1 MQVGRRMV
9 VNKAAWTTA
18 CFYAKQESSF
28 CTDFPLFPALKSVFT
43 GALNS
48 PTYLKTIFFAE
59 LLF

>member
-1 MQVGRRMV
+1 MV